1 MSAPLPELLAAD
13 GAGPRTPGG
22 RIRAGWG
29 AAARPRPRGWVR
41 GLRIW
46 LPAGFLILLAAAC
59 FLWPLVYP
67 VPKPI
72 GGSILSSGLPPLS
85 PGHIFGTDPVGNDI
99 FSRILHGGQVSFEV
113 GFSVTAIGLAVGG
126 LLGMAAGYWGRAA
139 DAVIMR
145 VLDVLIAFPA
155 LVLAL
160 AIAEGLGPSELHV
173 IWALSFFS
181 VPAFGR
187 IARGATLTLRERTFM
202 LAARL
207 SGTPGR
213 RVILRHV
220 IPNIAPQLMTFSLL
234 GVGVAMILEGALSFL
249 GLGIPLPEPSWGSMI
264 AAGQQTIS
272 ASPDLVLIPSAFLF
286 ATVVSLNVLGD
297 ALRERWGVR

>member
-13 GAGPRTPGG
+13 GAIQPR
-22 RIRAGWG
+22 AV
-29 AAARPRPRGWVR
+29 RPRARGR
-41 GLRIW
+41 ARNLRIW
-46 LPAGFLILLAAAC
+46 LPAGFLGLLAAAC

-67 VPKPI
+67 VPKPT
-72 GGSILSSGLPPLS
+72 GGSILSAGLPPLS

-113 GFSVTAIGLAVGG
+113 GISVTVIGLVLGG
-126 LLGMAAGYWGRAA
+126 LLGMAAGYLGGAA

-145 VLDVLIAFPA
+145 VLDIAIAFPA

-181 VPAFGR
+181 IPAFGR
-187 IARGATLTLRERTFM
+187 VARGATVALRERTFM

-207 SGTPGR
+207 SGTRGP
-213 RVILRHV
+213 RVIVRHV
-220 IPNIAPQLMTFSLL
+220 VPNIAPQLMTFSLL
-234 GVGVAMILEGALSFL
+234 GIGVAMILEGALSFL

-264 AAGQQTIS
+264 AYGQQTIS